1 MDDRTG
7 ILVFH
12 MSPLLL
18 FTLSIAFVSALLM
31 VPVVRFLAIRINLV
45 DQPDADRK
53 LHSRPIALAGGVAV
67 FTSMLVAMVVTLSY
81 QNGWSVNG
89 ISELF
94 TFRWKVLLGSAS
106 AILVLGL
113 VDDAFTLRGRQKLLA
128 QCLIAMVIVG
138 SGSVM
143 QKVGVLGYDL
153 PLGVFAIPISVLW
166 LLIAINAL
174 NLLDGADGMATTVGM
189 FVTGSLAVMGMMNG
203 GVSLNSIAALALCG
217 ALAGFLVFNRPPATI
232 FLGDAGSMMIGLIV
246 GVLAMWCSLKET
258 TVVAAAP
265 IAILILPLFDSTA
278 AIMRRWLTG
287 RSMYA
292 TDRGHLHH
300 LLNDRFGRTGTLW
313 VVAAACTISSTAAIA
328 SIHWGYHFMTPVGA
342 VVVLALL
349 VGTQTFGY
357 SECRLL
363 VGRVGHLV
371 NSFLVR
377 PHVCDVEKHER
388 SLKMQG
394 DGPWQEIWEP
404 LIDFAVK
411 EELASVKID
420 VNMAWLHQ
428 SYHATWRSVRL
439 PEKAFQNVV
448 RIPLFASRGSG
459 EKHERVPIGRLEVV
473 AAATGSALQRL
484 RDFLDHAG
492 ELQVQIENV
501 VGRLEVAQAE
511 SRRLAAVE
519 IARQAESKS
528 AQKRSAG
535 KNRAGHSV
543 VSKLARTNE
552 DDEVVNY
559 RDSKMVTPDR

>member
-1 MDDRTG
+1 
-7 ILVFH
+7 
-12 MSPLLL
+12 MSPFLL
-18 FTLSIAFVSALLM
+18 FTVLTAFLSALLF
-31 VPVVRFLAIRINLV
+31 VPMVRFLAVRINLV
-45 DQPDADRK
+45 DQPDAERK

-67 FTSMLVAMVVTLSY
+67 FASMVLAMILSLGY
-81 QNGWSVNG
+81 QNGWTLDG
-89 ISELF
+89 FSELL
-94 TFRWKVLLGSAS
+94 TSRWKVLIGAAC

-143 QKVGVLGYDL
+143 QKIGFLGYDL

-189 FVTGSLAVMGMMNG
+189 FVTGSLAVMGMIHG
-203 GVSLNSIAALALCG
+203 GLTLNSIAALSLCG

-232 FLGDAGSMMIGLIV
+232 FLGDAGSMMIGLVV

-287 RSMYA
+287 RSIYA

-300 LLNDRFGRTGTLW
+300 LLNDRFGRAGTLW
-313 VVAAACTISSTAAIA
+313 VVAAACSISSAAAIA
-328 SIHWGYHFMTPVGA
+328 STYWGYHLMTPVGA
-342 VVVLALL
+342 LLVLALL
-349 VGTQTFGY
+349 VGTRTFGY

-363 VGRVGHLV
+363 AGRVRHLV
-371 NSFLVR
+371 KSFLVR
-377 PHVCDVEKHER
+377 PHVCDLEKHER
-388 SLKMQG
+388 TLKMQG

-459 EKHERVPIGRLEVV
+459 EQTERVPIGRLEVV
-473 AAATGSALQRL
+473 AEATDSALEHL

-492 ELQVQIENV
+492 ELQTQIQSV
-501 VGRLEVAQAE
+501 VTRLEVAEAE
-511 SRRLAAVE
+511 LQKLAAL
-519 IARQAESKS
+519 KS
-528 AQKRSAG
+528 EQKKSSRKRPLGRSAVPSPP
-535 KNRAGHSV
+535 RTSEDAE
-543 VSKLARTNE
+543 LA
-552 DDEVVNY
+552 
-559 RDSKMVTPDR
+559 DSETVTSSR

>member
-1 MDDRTG
+1 M
-7 ILVFH
+7 
-12 MSPLLL
+12 
-18 FTLSIAFVSALLM
+18 FTLITAFVSALLF

-45 DQPDADRK
+45 DQPDAERK

-67 FTSMLVAMVVTLSY
+67 FASMLVAMVFTLGY
-81 QNGWSVNG
+81 QNGWSLSG

-94 TFRWKVLLGSAS
+94 TYRWKVLLGSS
-106 AILVLGL
+106 CAILLLGL
-113 VDDAFTLRGRQKLLA
+113 IDDAFTLRGRQKLLA

-143 QKVGVLGYDL
+143 KQIGILGYDL

-189 FVTGSLAVMGMMNG
+189 FVTGSLAIMGMING
-203 GVSLNSIAALALCG
+203 GLSLNSIAAFALCG

-246 GVLAMWCSLKET
+246 GVLAMWCSLKGT

-287 RSMYA
+287 RSIYA

-300 LLNDRFGRTGTLW
+300 LLNDRFGRAGTLW
-313 VVAAACTISSTAAIA
+313 VVAAACSISSAAAIA
-328 SIHWGYHFMTPVGA
+328 SIAWGYDLMTPVGA
-342 VVVLALL
+342 LVVLAIL
-349 VGTQTFGY
+349 VGTRTFGY

-363 VGRVGHLV
+363 AGRVRHLV
-371 NSFLVR
+371 KSFLVR

-404 LIDFAVK
+404 LIDFALK

-459 EKHERVPIGRLEVV
+459 DRFERVPIGRLEVI
-473 AAATGSALQRL
+473 AASTDSALERL

-492 ELQVQIENV
+492 ELQTQIEGV
-501 VGRLEVAQAE
+501 VARLEAAAAE
-511 SRRLAAVE
+511 LKRIAAVE
-519 IARQAESKS
+519 SAVKADAKVSQKNASKQRAASPKS
-528 AQKRSAG
+528 ASQEAELFELS
-535 KNRAGHSV
+535 
-543 VSKLARTNE
+543 
-552 DDEVVNY
+552 
-559 RDSKMVTPDR
+559 DSETASQSR